1 MDEMKLIALYCYLCE
16 CYTTHLRW
24 QVQRFSNNS
33 QPEFT
38 DVEVL
43 TMEVLTIYLFALM
56 LFALMLFA
64 LMLFALMEE
73 DKRQIH
79 RFATKYLR
87 SWFPLL
93 PTYKVYVHR
102 INRLADCLP
111 LLVEQLRA
119 DCPYRAVRQ
128 GVLLPGC
135 ATTEFDADCNL
146 F

>member
-43 TMEVLTIYLFALM
+43 TIY
-56 LFALMLFA
+56 LFA